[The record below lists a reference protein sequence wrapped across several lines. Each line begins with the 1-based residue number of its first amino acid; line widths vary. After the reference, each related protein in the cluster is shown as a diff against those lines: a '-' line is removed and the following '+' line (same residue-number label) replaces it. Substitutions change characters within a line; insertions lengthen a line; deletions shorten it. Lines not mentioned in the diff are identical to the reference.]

1 MIEEVLINC
10 CENIS
15 EEEKNRI
22 LNIDFSKS
30 IREVPTPV
38 NSSDL
43 EDILLDEKTT
53 DNGGIIAMTG
63 FYYQMMVS
71 VLYLGEVFQS
81 KWDGMFL
88 DHHQD
93 IVLFNDS
100 QKIVKFVQV
109 KTKNKTSSSADNV
122 IVEKWIPKLFG
133 TAYNIEKL
141 KDFEIRFE
149 IVSNCFFQDQK
160 NYNIS
165 PFYLGAD
172 SRGDRKIKE
181 LVTKAFNNQM
191 ADKDDTKKRRFLE
204 LAFQNFNMKHITS
217 QSLESQVVSNI
228 PKILGFGTSQL
239 TEEIL
244 NNIIAEFFKACYNP
258 DDASIQVINEE
269 RQAMFKEYIKK
280 KLTDDL
286 ATEYHRKTDE
296 SILTKYFTK
305 LDDVYT
311 NQKLNQHF
319 VNEFRK
325 FVKFFKEDIEEAL
338 SSSSLTMTS
347 IINMYI
353 KNDRDLKVNLEETEC
368 DGHFNDILSLL
379 LFLKVYIDDKLKIKD
394 KSRHILSIELN
405 KLLFLILGNN
415 DDLKESSE
423 IIQSF
428 KDLYPRLDNSEKL
441 RIASCGD
448 ISIIISGIFDNENR
462 SEYTKLKKEELD
474 FSQSPSINNP
484 KLDDMITNNIM
495 DVQIP
500 INILYMHRDNI
511 NNINKTRKKYKNLAD
526 MKNKINEELKLDG
539 IIQKCDDS
547 NK

>member
-10 CENIS
+10 CKNIS

-30 IREVPTPV
+30 VREVPTPI
-38 NSSDL
+38 NGSDL

-93 IVLFNDS
+93 IVLFNNS

-122 IVEKWIPKLFG
+122 IVEKWIPKLFE

-141 KDFEIRFE
+141 KDFEVRFE

-165 PFYLGAD
+165 PFYLGSD

-181 LVTKAFNNQM
+181 LITKSFNDQM
-191 ADKDDTKKRRFLE
+191 ADKDDTKKREEFLE

-217 QSLESQVVSNI
+217 QSLEYQVVSNI
-228 PKILGFGTSQL
+228 PKILGFEINQL
-239 TEEIL
+239 SEETL
-244 NNIIAEFFKACYNP
+244 NNIVAEFFKACYNP
-258 DDASIQVINEE
+258 DDASIQVINKEK
-269 RQAMFKEYIKK
+269 QSIFKGYIEK
-280 KLTDDL
+280 KLM
-286 ATEYHRKTDE
+286 ATEYHKKTDE
-296 SILTKYFTK
+296 SILTTYFTK
-305 LDDVYT
+305 LDDEYT
-311 NQKLNQHF
+311 NPKLNQHF
-319 VNEFRK
+319 VNEFKK
-325 FVKFFKEDIEEAL
+325 FVEFFKEDIEEAL
-338 SSSSLTMTS
+338 SSSSLTMMS

-353 KNDRDLKVNLEETEC
+353 KNNRDLKLNLEETEC
-368 DGHFNDILSLL
+368 DRHFNDILSLL

-394 KSRHILSIELN
+394 ESRHILSIELD

-415 DDLKESSE
+415 DDLKEPSE
-423 IIQSF
+423 IIRCF
-428 KDLYPRLDNSEKL
+428 KDLYPRLDDSEKL
-441 RIASCGD
+441 RIASYGD
-448 ISIIISGIFDNENR
+448 ISVIISGIFDNEDR

-474 FSQSPSINNP
+474 FSQNPSINNP
-484 KLDDMITNNIM
+484 KLDDMTTNNIT
-495 DVQIP
+495 DVQMP
-500 INILYMHRDNI
+500 INILYTHRDNI
-511 NNINKTRKKYKNLAD
+511 NNINKIRKKYRNLAD
-526 MKNKINEELKLDG
+526 MKNKIEEELKLDG
-539 IIQKCDDS
+539 IIQRSDD
-547 NK
+547 

>member
-10 CENIS
+10 CKNIS

-30 IREVPTPV
+30 VREVPTPI
-38 NSSDL
+38 NGSDL
-43 EDILLDEKTT
+43 EDILLDEKAT

-93 IVLFNDS
+93 IVLFNNS

-122 IVEKWIPKLFG
+122 IVEKWIPKLFE

-141 KDFEIRFE
+141 KDFEVRFE

-165 PFYLGAD
+165 PFYLGSD

-181 LVTKAFNNQM
+181 LITKSFNDQM
-191 ADKDDTKKRRFLE
+191 ADKDDTKKREEFLE

-217 QSLESQVVSNI
+217 QSLEYQVVSNI
-228 PKILGFGTSQL
+228 PKILGFEINQL
-239 TEEIL
+239 SEETL
-244 NNIIAEFFKACYNP
+244 NNIVAEFFKACYNP
-258 DDASIQVINEE
+258 DDASIQVINKEK
-269 RQAMFKEYIKK
+269 QSIFKGYIEK
-280 KLTDDL
+280 KLMDDL
-286 ATEYHRKTDE
+286 ATEYHKKTDE
-296 SILTKYFTK
+296 SILTTYFTK
-305 LDDVYT
+305 LDDEYT
-311 NQKLNQHF
+311 NPKLNQHF
-319 VNEFRK
+319 VNEFKK
-325 FVKFFKEDIEEAL
+325 FVEFFKEDIEEAL
-338 SSSSLTMTS
+338 SSSSLTMMS

-353 KNDRDLKVNLEETEC
+353 KNNRDLKLNLEETEC
-368 DGHFNDILSLL
+368 DRHFNDILSLL

-394 KSRHILSIELN
+394 ESRHILSIELD

-415 DDLKESSE
+415 DDLKEPSE
-423 IIQSF
+423 IIRCF
-428 KDLYPRLDNSEKL
+428 KDLYPRLDDSEKL
-441 RIASCGD
+441 RIASYGD
-448 ISIIISGIFDNENR
+448 ISVIISGIFDNEDR

-474 FSQSPSINNP
+474 FSQNPSINNP
-484 KLDDMITNNIM
+484 KLDDMTTNNIT
-495 DVQIP
+495 DVQMP
-500 INILYMHRDNI
+500 INILYTHRDNI
-511 NNINKTRKKYKNLAD
+511 NNINKIRKKYRNLAD
-526 MKNKINEELKLDG
+526 MKNKIEEELKLDG
-539 IIQKCDDS
+539 IIQRSDD
-547 NK
+547 

>member
-10 CENIS
+10 CKNIS

-30 IREVPTPV
+30 VREVPTPI
-38 NSSDL
+38 NGSDL

-93 IVLFNDS
+93 IVLFNNS

-122 IVEKWIPKLFG
+122 IVEKWIPKLFE

-141 KDFEIRFE
+141 KDFEVRFE

-165 PFYLGAD
+165 PFYLGSD

-181 LVTKAFNNQM
+181 LITKSFNDQM
-191 ADKDDTKKRRFLE
+191 ADKDDTKKREEFLE

-217 QSLESQVVSNI
+217 QSLEYQVVSNI
-228 PKILGFGTSQL
+228 PKILGFEINQL
-239 TEEIL
+239 SEETL
-244 NNIIAEFFKACYNP
+244 NNIVAEFFKACYNP
-258 DDASIQVINEE
+258 DDASIQVINKEK
-269 RQAMFKEYIKK
+269 QSIFKGYIEK
-280 KLTDDL
+280 KLMDDL
-286 ATEYHRKTDE
+286 ATEYHKKTDE
-296 SILTKYFTK
+296 SILTTYFTK
-305 LDDVYT
+305 LDDEYT
-311 NQKLNQHF
+311 NPKLNQHF
-319 VNEFRK
+319 VNEFKK
-325 FVKFFKEDIEEAL
+325 FVEFFKEDIEEAL
-338 SSSSLTMTS
+338 SSSSLTMMS

-353 KNDRDLKVNLEETEC
+353 KNNRDLKLNLEETEC
-368 DGHFNDILSLL
+368 DRHFNDILSLL

-394 KSRHILSIELN
+394 ESRHILSIELD

-415 DDLKESSE
+415 DDLKEPSE
-423 IIQSF
+423 IIRCF
-428 KDLYPRLDNSEKL
+428 KDLYPRLDDSEKL
-441 RIASCGD
+441 RIASYGD
-448 ISIIISGIFDNENR
+448 ISVIISGIFDNEDR

-474 FSQSPSINNP
+474 FSQNPSINNP
-484 KLDDMITNNIM
+484 KLDDMTTNNIT
-495 DVQIP
+495 DVQ
-500 INILYMHRDNI
+500 MDKVH
-511 NNINKTRKKYKNLAD
+511 
-526 MKNKINEELKLDG
+526 
-539 IIQKCDDS
+539 IIV
-547 NK
+547 